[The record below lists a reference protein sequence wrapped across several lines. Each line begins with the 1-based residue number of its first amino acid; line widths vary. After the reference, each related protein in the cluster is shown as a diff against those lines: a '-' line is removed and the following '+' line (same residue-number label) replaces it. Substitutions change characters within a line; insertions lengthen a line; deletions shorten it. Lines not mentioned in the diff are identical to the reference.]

1 MLPCDGGIF
10 TGAAGRRQDNHT
22 SFLFMSS
29 LLYCDIQ
36 SEYGTKTTAQTAFKK
51 SLATFIV
58 SDRFVCGLL
67 PTMEKVPNTISITR
81 RANQCHPTP
90 WVRRIGSVL

>member
-1 MLPCDGGIF
+1 MLPSDDGIF

-36 SEYGTKTTAQTAFKK
+36 SEYGTKTTAQTA
-51 SLATFIV
+51 L
-58 SDRFVCGLL
+58 
-67 PTMEKVPNTISITR
+67 
-81 RANQCHPTP
+81 
-90 WVRRIGSVL
+90 